1 MPESVARDGV
11 AGRAGLDLEPYSG
24 HSLRASLATA
34 AVAGGANCAD
44 LMRQTRHKSTQVA
57 LAYVRPADLW
67 RNNVTEGVFGSGKGG
82 ADPGGM
88 RR

>member
-1 MPESVARDGV
+1 MPESAARGG
-11 AGRAGLDLEPYSG
+11 ATGRAGLDSEPYSG
-24 HSLRASLATA
+24 HSLRASLV
-34 AVAGGANCAD
+34 AVAGGPNRAD

-57 LAYVRPADLW
+57 LAYVRPTDLW
-67 RNNVTEGVFGSGKGG
+67 RNNVTEGVFGSGKEG